1 VDTIAALCYGNELVD
16 ALRLQIPEIVIID
29 NGSPTPIEGA
39 IRLDANYYFSGGW
52 NRAMRIL
59 RERYNCDY
67 VWMLNSDVTGIHP
80 AMFSSIVEKMKRCGC
95 GVMTPAF
102 NSPHQHMHKI
112 SGTVRSVRWVDWA
125 CPVVAWWAWEKVG
138 DFDES
143 MPGYGADLDWCR
155 RAREMRITMFVDES
169 FMVNHIGGA
178 TSQAYGLVDVIANVE
193 QMNREL
199 SRKWGVKSWV
209 EMT

>member
-1 VDTIAALCYGNELVD
+1 MNVIAALCYGDKLVD
-16 ALRLQIPEIVIID
+16 ALRRQIPEIVIID
-29 NGSPTPIEGA
+29 NGSRIPIEDA

-59 RERYNCDY
+59 RERYACDY
-67 VWMLNSDVTGIHP
+67 VWMLNSDVTGVHP
-80 AMFSSIVEKMKRCGC
+80 AMFASIVEKMERIGC

-102 NSPHQHMHKI
+102 NSPHQHMHKHFGEI
-112 SGTVRSVRWVDWA
+112 RQVRWVDWT
-125 CPVVAWWAWEKVG
+125 CPVVAWRAWEKVG

-155 RAREMRITMFVDES
+155 RAREMGITMFVDES
-169 FMVNHIGGA
+169 FMVNHIGGVTA
-178 TSQAYGLVDVIANVE
+178 KTYGLVDVIANVE

-199 SRKWGVKSWV
+199 SRKWGVRNWS